1 MKRLLVVG
9 DDKIGRTLI
18 SRVYKTKNLVVFIDA
33 SSNFKRLLK
42 LIEKGSLKI
51 NWVAQMFFSEI
62 LRTNCVLERKVA
74 KIYKNQDILNAIS
87 QHNPDQIYL
96 FRAGLIVNKKVLAS
110 GVEILNVHC
119 ASIPDYGG
127 LGAIPRA
134 LKDRAYEQKATLHR
148 VTQSIDRG
156 DIVATKPYLLDPT
169 LPYRLNEDIAYNAGI
184 ELLINQLKTTE

>member
-9 DDKIGRTLI
+9 DDKIGRNLI
-18 SRVYKTKNLVVFIDA
+18 DKIDKIKDLVVFIDA

-42 LIEKGSLKI
+42 LIKKGSLKI
-51 NWVAQMFFSEI
+51 NWVAQMFLSEF
-62 LRTNCVLERKVA
+62 LRKNCVLEKKVA
-74 KIYKNQDILNAIS
+74 RISNNKDILNAIS
-87 QHNPDQIYL
+87 QHNPEQIYL

-134 LKDRAYEQKATLHR
+134 LNDRVYEQQATLHR
-148 VTQSIDRG
+148 VTQNIDRG
-156 DIVATKPYLLDPT
+156 DIVATKAYLLDPT

-184 ELLINQLKTTE
+184 ELLINQLGTTE